1 MTATRPKQPRNT
13 AVALLSALAC
23 LALMLEQARLPIHL
37 ALHEHCFSH
46 WSSDCDEGH
55 EHEHQLGATHFD
67 LHHPEGTSEEHC
79 PNSVAD
85 HLGELPQQFPK
96 APSDYDGTAL
106 ALCSFAHDPVALQPR
121 DATLT
126 APRLL
131 RPPPPPRPTAPR
143 GPPSLV

>member
-1 MTATRPKQPRNT
+1 MTATRPKQARNT

-23 LALMLEQARLPIHL
+23 LALMLEQVRLPIHL

-85 HLGELPQQFPK
+85 HLGELPQQSPE
-96 APSDYDGTAL
+96 APSDYACAAL
-106 ALCSFAHDPVALQPR
+106 APSGYAQDPVALTPR
-121 DATLT
+121 DATL
-126 APRLL
+126 ASPRSL
-131 RPPPPPRPTAPR
+131 RPPPPARPTAPR